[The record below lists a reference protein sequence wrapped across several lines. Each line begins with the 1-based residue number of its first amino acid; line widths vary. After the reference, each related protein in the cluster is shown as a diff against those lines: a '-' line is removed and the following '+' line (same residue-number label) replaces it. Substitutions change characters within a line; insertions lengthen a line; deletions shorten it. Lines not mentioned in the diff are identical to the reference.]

1 MFVRRDL
8 VQNQWNP
15 RLVPERTMLG
25 QICVQL
31 LKKKE
36 VISDADRV
44 YSDDEH
50 RFALRNALIASER
63 RLLYHHSK
71 SKMIDW
77 NPSLIR

>member
-8 VQNQWNP
+8 VQNQWNQ

-31 LKKKE
+31 LKKK
-36 VISDADRV
+36 VISNADRV

-71 SKMIDW
+71 NKMIDW
-77 NPSLIR
+77 SPSLIR